1 MDGATETEAVGSV
14 PCPYLPGVGVRAVG
28 LVVPHRPDSPRVRSE
43 RLGRCSSGV
52 GERHQRCPF
61 PQPWA
66 TVVAPVASE
75 MGRRGKI
82 PLGVCYD
89 QPAHSSAPSVPAGI
103 LIYPRK
109 VARPVYLGGH
119 PDGSQQV
126 RRTRRRILGPTV
138 LSSGGDP
145 PSAGPRWPKRSV
157 ALAFRCGTKRPA
169 AEASD

>member
-1 MDGATETEAVGSV
+1 MYHGWCFDLSIALTASKKLWWILVDGATETEAVGSV

-52 GERHQRCPF
+52 GERHRRCPF

-109 VARPVYLGGH
+109 VARTYYMYVTLRFLRCQQKQM
-119 PDGSQQV
+119 GS
-126 RRTRRRILGPTV
+126 
-138 LSSGGDP
+138 
-145 PSAGPRWPKRSV
+145 KN
-157 ALAFRCGTKRPA
+157 
-169 AEASD
+169 